1 MRTFK
6 DKIIRADITSRGGGI
21 EIDLQ
26 EFGHNGR
33 MPAYQNYL
41 GCGMLGGIASD
52 CNIDNWKEDD
62 DLVEIAYE
70 LRKYFHGVTNPS
82 DSDWESQSFE
92 QNQKLPISAY

>member
-6 DKIIRADITSRGGGI
+6 DKIIRAEITSRGGGI

-33 MPAYQNYL
+33 MTAYQNYL
-41 GCGMLGGIASD
+41 GGGMLGRVVSD
-52 CNIDNWKEDD
+52 CNIENWKDNDE
-62 DLVEIAYE
+62 LVEIAYE
-70 LRKYFHGVTNPS
+70 LRQYFHSVTNPD
-82 DSDWESQSFE
+82 DSDWESVSFE